1 MLKIKACSLSLL
13 DGCGCL
19 CCSGGRTCPW
29 GRTPGV
35 TRGRGG
41 TLGPQSDAR
50 VPRVWSPQGTPRH
63 RPAPGEVGTERA
75 ESSALHTPP
84 AHPSD
89 MSIAAKVHLKTVFE
103 HYLDGVF
110 SIYWSIFHLFSS
122 LFARLCL
129 RFLFRFSMIIYCCV
143 Y

>member
-29 GRTPGV
+29 GRPPGV

-41 TLGPQSDAR
+41 TLGPPQSDAR
-50 VPRVWSPQGTPRH
+50 VPGSGPPRAPPDPDLRPERSGRSVRLRTGGTL
-63 RPAPGEVGTERA
+63 

-89 MSIAAKVHLKTVFE
+89 TSIAAKVHLKTVVE
-103 HYLDGVF
+103 HYLNALLEYF
-110 SIYWSIFHLFSS
+110 PSILKSFCQLVPQV
-122 LFARLCL
+122 L
-129 RFLFRFSMIIYCCV
+129 V
-143 Y
+143 